1 MKREPG
7 LAGSNDYSG
16 QGGKDETHRERFV
29 RAQRD
34 CIRPCSLTFAKSSQ
48 YYIQFFHCKGAS
60 GGWYFS

>member
-29 RAQRD
+29 RAQRGLHQALQPYV
-34 CIRPCSLTFAKSSQ
+34 CQELSILYSVLPL
-48 YYIQFFHCKGAS
+48 
-60 GGWYFS
+60 